1 MRLKI
6 TQGRVLDPASKTD
19 DIYDILVED
28 GRIVKFDTQIE
39 EEADQVIDASGCYV
53 MPGLIDLHVHF
64 REPGFEY
71 KETIATGS
79 AAAARADSLVYARW
93 RIRIRL

>member
-19 DIYDILVED
+19 GIYDILVED
-28 GRIVKFDTQIE
+28 GRIVKLDTQIE
-39 EEADQVIDASGCYV
+39 EEADQVIDASGFYV

-79 AAAARADSLVYARW
+79 AAAAKGGSAGF
-93 RIRIRL
+93 

>member
-19 DIYDILVED
+19 GIYDILVED
-28 GRIVKFDTQIE
+28 GRIVKLDTQME
-39 EEADQVIDASGCYV
+39 EKADQVIDASGFYV

-79 AAAARADSLVYARW
+79 AAAAKGGSLVYARW